1 MQPVPVTPPP
11 SSSDTDS
18 ISLSSIDMSERPIY
32 SACATHPGCPSP
44 NIHLTVLKL
53 RVPHLFSSRR
63 RPSRPRNLAIM
74 PKPISTVD
82 RSSNRTVDIS
92 TAMEIVM
99 HNLHGAD
106 PDATHSQRRTASK
119 MDWYQLGI
127 MSRHLLTTTRSD
139 EEFQR
144 RWEDL
149 LQKIEAAFKAVNPLH
164 VSHADGADV
173 MPHPDLDQWI
183 KNTVP
188 KHIQIVRAAYGP
200 GTEEH
205 KRLEDLVK
213 SLKYMRKN
221 MQSLSATVPANE
233 NRRREQLDNLMARV
247 LEGLER
253 QQMELRGGIQEAQLL
268 LLADLTA
275 DAGDFNAFAAM
286 YDPSNLSI
294 NSDSMIQ
301 PVVDLQES
309 QGRAGDSDTSHATQD
324 EIQPVAAPDM
334 ERHPSDS
341 SEKSSRILTPGSPR
355 SRSSSPRGYR
365 GFHGTRVLGSGLAS
379 STPNDRTPDES
390 RKSSQSSVNH
400 ASLFPP
406 EISLQDFFKLQAPN
420 RESYERQITEAV
432 AKKSQ
437 ERRRE
442 VDLVRELLEVER
454 AERKR
459 EVDDKERVIAML
471 LAQLEESKEQRK
483 RDVEKEKEERKRD
496 VEKEKEEREREVKRL
511 LTQLE
516 EQKEERKRDADA
528 MKGAREREVELLM
541 ALLEQYKSQATKYE
555 AEAAQLRAR
564 IDNFMDG
571 HSKKP

>member
-1 MQPVPVTPPP
+1 MT
-11 SSSDTDS
+11 
-18 ISLSSIDMSERPIY
+18 
-32 SACATHPGCPSP
+32 SAA
-44 NIHLTVLKL
+44 
-53 RVPHLFSSRR
+53 
-63 RPSRPRNLAIM
+63 
-74 PKPISTVD
+74 
-82 RSSNRTVDIS
+82 
-92 TAMEIVM
+92 
-99 HNLHGAD
+99 
-106 PDATHSQRRTASK
+106 
-119 MDWYQLGI
+119 
-127 MSRHLLTTTRSD
+127 
-139 EEFQR
+139 
-144 RWEDL
+144 
-149 LQKIEAAFKAVNPLH
+149 
-164 VSHADGADV
+164 
-173 MPHPDLDQWI
+173 
-183 KNTVP
+183 
-188 KHIQIVRAAYGP
+188 
-200 GTEEH
+200 
-205 KRLEDLVK
+205 
-213 SLKYMRKN
+213 
-221 MQSLSATVPANE
+221 
-233 NRRREQLDNLMARV
+233 
-247 LEGLER
+247 
-253 QQMELRGGIQEAQLL
+253 
-268 LLADLTA
+268 
-275 DAGDFNAFAAM
+275 
-286 YDPSNLSI
+286 
-294 NSDSMIQ
+294 
-301 PVVDLQES
+301 
-309 QGRAGDSDTSHATQD
+309 
-324 EIQPVAAPDM
+324 
-334 ERHPSDS
+334 
-341 SEKSSRILTPGSPR
+341 
-355 SRSSSPRGYR
+355 
-365 GFHGTRVLGSGLAS
+365 
-379 STPNDRTPDES
+379 
-390 RKSSQSSVNH
+390 SVNH